1 MKEKLRYFSGYD
13 PAAAFRTL
21 RPAGEAATADSNGAR
36 SVPSGTAVPE
46 SVVDAVRYHILA
58 LYKEGKLSLED
69 EGAVFRA
76 ALEELHR
83 EMPEGI
89 YAEHSAVAKAIL
101 QDMKGYGPIHSL
113 MTDPD
118 VSDIIIHSHDDITY
132 EKFGRKHVHSER
144 FRSEVH
150 LRFFVERL
158 AHLGRARIDE
168 SQPFGTFTLPEGYRV
183 AVAVPSC
190 SGYSSHV
197 AIRKFAFVPPLENL
211 VGQGFFSSK
220 AAEFFRLA
228 VKGRRNI
235 LFTGGMGTGKTT
247 MIAVAGQLFGDDD
260 HVILVEEVMECP
272 LRCGHLRRLVARP
285 PSIEGKGQ
293 ITLTMLLKLALM
305 MKPTRIVVSE
315 VRDGAIF
322 VMLQAMLVGHEG
334 SMGTI
339 HADSSEKAL
348 FERMP
353 LMLSMSDEA
362 KLFSPEEKVK
372 FAASA
377 VHLIFHLEQDPF
389 TGERYCKEIAE
400 VLDDPPGVRL
410 LFGRE
415 DGKLVPTGEYPSRIA
430 VGARRYGVEFP
441 REIFV
446 LS

>member
-1 MKEKLRYFSGYD
+1 MEEKLRRFSGYD
-13 PAAAFRTL
+13 PGAAFKVITGNA
-21 RPAGEAATADSNGAR
+21 PAENGSGA
-36 SVPSGTAVPE
+36 SAPSDTVVPE
-46 SVVDAVRYHILA
+46 NVVDAVRYYILA
-58 LYKEGKLSLED
+58 LYREGKLSLED
-69 EGAVFRA
+69 ESAVFRA
-76 ALEELHR
+76 ALEKLQW
-83 EMPEGI
+83 EMPEATYI
-89 YAEHSAVAKAIL
+89 EHSVVAKAVL
-101 QDMKGYGPIHSL
+101 KDMKGYGPIHSL

-118 VSDIIIHSHDDITY
+118 VSDIIIHSYGDITY
-132 EKFGRKHVHSER
+132 EKFGRKHVHGEH
-144 FRSEVH
+144 FRSEAH
-150 LRFFVERL
+150 FRFFVEKL
-158 AHLGRARIDE
+158 AHLGRTRIDE

-190 SGYSSHV
+190 SGYNSHV
-197 AIRKFAFVPPLENL
+197 AIRKFAYVPPLEKL
-211 VGQGFFSSK
+211 VEQGFFSPK
-220 AAEFFRLA
+220 AAEFLRLA
-228 VKGRRNI
+228 VRGRRSI

-272 LRCGHLRRLVARP
+272 LRCRHLRRLVARP

-339 HADSSEKAL
+339 HADSAKKAL

-362 KLFSPEEKVK
+362 KSFSPEEKVK

-377 VHLIFHLEQDPF
+377 MHLIFHLEQDPF
-389 TGERYCKEIAE
+389 TGERYCQEIAE
-400 VLDDPPGVRL
+400 VLDNPPGVRL
-410 LFGRE
+410 LFRRE
-415 DGKLVPTGEYPSRIA
+415 KGELLPTGEYPSRIV

-441 REIFV
+441 RELFALI
-446 LS
+446 